1 MLMSAWRANG
11 ARWVKFMAYIRF
23 LCRHLLIGLALLLA
37 VALPASAQT
46 TPPPITVILTPG
58 QSAAEIEETL
68 RAAAKAGGP
77 VTVEWR
83 DAAHQAATP
92 GSAATSESG
101 PASAPA
107 VAATPAAGTPQQAA
121 PAADPED
128 SFGTLSARFLNGL
141 QMGLAGMSGIARVM
155 TDVAAGIR
163 AEGWSVVSV
172 AAIAG
177 LAVAAGL
184 AAAFASRFLTH
195 RLFGASFEVV
205 DLLHRMRASLIR
217 LGFDIAYLVIFAAL
231 AHALTRLFLTPGTAS
246 AELARA
252 LITIAVVS
260 AVYAVGARFLFA
272 PTRPEIR
279 LLDIAHPRFH
289 ATMLTVYGALSAVV
303 GASLRF
309 AHLRGLE
316 LAATDGWLLIGVS
329 ILTLVKLHWFIAG
342 AADIRALFAGENP
355 GPVRRAIAFGVP
367 EFYALSAIVLWLMT
381 VIVAGSPNSAAWS
394 FAGGTTQIILLALPI
409 LAFGIHSLA
418 GAAAERRRT
427 PASSRLHAAI
437 SGSIQTALA
446 GATWLIGLHIII
458 ELWRPVMIQHD
469 TAAAVGWIVILERIS
484 LAIVAAWVI
493 CSFLWRSFE
502 ALAPSA
508 RVALPGDSENE
519 MVTHQASRLSTILP
533 LVRNLIFGGIFAVTS
548 LVILSALGINIAP
561 LLAGFGVLGLALSF
575 GSQTLVKDV
584 VSGIFFIADDAF
596 RVGEY
601 VDTGK
606 LKGTV
611 ERISLRSL
619 RLRHQNGQIHTVPY
633 GQLQA
638 VTNYSRDW
646 STVKFELKFERDAD
660 PEQIRKTIKKVGLA
674 MLEDPEIGGEFLEPL
689 KMQGIQDITE
699 SSLVVRLKFTARP
712 GNPSILQREAMK
724 RLLPALRQAGL
735 DLASNAV
742 TVRSGPAGAAEA
754 EAAAANLA
762 LAKKPV
768 ATEAADAEG

>member
-1 MLMSAWRANG
+1 
-11 ARWVKFMAYIRF
+11 MAHIPF
-23 LCRHLLIGLALLLA
+23 LVRRLLAGLVLLLA
-37 VALPASAQT
+37 VALPTLAQT
-46 TPPPITVILTPG
+46 TPPPVTVILTPG
-58 QSAAEIEETL
+58 QSPAEIEAIL

-83 DAAHQAATP
+83 EGAGKAAPAAATP
-92 GSAATSESG
+92 GDAAT
-101 PASAPA
+101 PAPA
-107 VAATPAAGTPQQAA
+107 DTATPAATQNAADAQAPANTENAAATPAAA
-121 PAADPED
+121 PED
-128 SFGTLSARFLNGL
+128 SLDTLSARFINGL
-141 QMGLAGMSGIARVM
+141 QMGVAGMSGIAGVM
-155 TDVAAGIR
+155 ADVAAGIR
-163 AEGWSVVSV
+163 AEGWSVASV
-172 AAIAG
+172 AAVAA

-184 AAAFASRFLTH
+184 AAAFACRLVIH

-205 DLLHRMRASLIR
+205 DLLHRMRASIIR
-217 LGFDIAYLVIFAAL
+217 LGFDIAYLVIFAAVAHGFAHLLL
-231 AHALTRLFLTPGTAS
+231 ARGTAS
-246 AELARA
+246 AELAHA
-252 LITIAVVS
+252 LITIAVAS
-260 AVYAVGARFLFA
+260 AAYAVGARFLFA

-289 ATMLTVYGALSAVV
+289 ANMLFAYGAFGAVV

-309 AHLRGLE
+309 AHQRGLDV
-316 LAATDGWLLIGVS
+316 AATDGWLLIGVT

-342 AADIRALFAGENP
+342 ASDIRALFAGENP

-367 EFYALSAIVLWLMT
+367 EFYALSAIVLWLMS

-394 FAGGTTQIILLALPI
+394 FAGGMTQIILLALPI
-409 LAFGIHSLA
+409 LAFGIHSLV
-418 GAAAERRRT
+418 GVAAERRRT

-458 ELWRPVMIQHD
+458 ELWRSVMVQHD
-469 TAAAVGWIVILERIS
+469 TAAAVGWIVVLERIS
-484 LAIVAAWVI
+484 LAVVAAWVI

-502 ALAPSA
+502 AFAPTA
-508 RVALPGDSENE
+508 RLALPGDSEDDT
-519 MVTHQASRLSTILP
+519 VVQQTSRLSTILP

-561 LLAGFGVLGLALSF
+561 LIAGFGVLGLALSF

-619 RLRHQNGQIHTVPY
+619 RLRHQNGQIHTIPY

-638 VTNYSRDW
+638 VTNFSRDW

-660 PEQIRKTIKKVGLA
+660 PEKIRKTIKKVGLA
-674 MLEDPEIGGEFLEPL
+674 MLEDPEIGGEFLVPL
-689 KMQGIQDITE
+689 KMQGIQDVTE
-699 SSLVVRLKFTARP
+699 NSLVVRLKFTARP
-712 GNPSILQREAMK
+712 GNPSILQRESMK
-724 RLLPALRQAGL
+724 RLLPALREAGL

-742 TVRSGPAGAAEA
+742 TVRSGAAGAAEA

-762 LAKKPV
+762 LARKPV
-768 ATEAADAEG
+768 AAETADAEG

>member
-1 MLMSAWRANG
+1 
-11 ARWVKFMAYIRF
+11 MAYIRF
-23 LCRHLLIGLALLLA
+23 FCRHLFIALALLLA

-46 TPPPITVILTPG
+46 TPAPITVILTPG

-83 DAAHQAATP
+83 DATHQGTTP

-107 VAATPAAGTPQQAA
+107 AAATTAAGTPQPAA
-121 PAADPED
+121 AAADPED
-128 SFGTLSARFLNGL
+128 SFDTLSARFLNGL
-141 QMGLAGMSGIARVM
+141 QMGLAGMSGIVRVM
-155 TDVAAGIR
+155 ADVAAGIR

-172 AAIAG
+172 AAIAL
-177 LAVAAGL
+177 LAVAIGL
-184 AAAFASRFLTH
+184 AAAFASRFLIH
-195 RLFGASFEVV
+195 RLFGASFECV

-217 LGFDIAYLVIFAAL
+217 LGFDIAYLVLFATL
-231 AHALTRLFLTPGTAS
+231 AHSLARLFLTPGTAS
-246 AELARA
+246 AELAHA

-289 ATMLTVYGALSAVV
+289 ATMLAVYGALSAVV

-309 AHLRGLE
+309 AHQRGLE

-329 ILTLVKLHWFIAG
+329 ILTLIKLHWFIAG
-342 AADIRALFAGENP
+342 AADIRALFTGENP

-394 FAGGTTQIILLALPI
+394 FAGGVTQIILLALPI

-458 ELWRPVMIQHD
+458 ELWRPVMIQDD

-493 CSFLWRSFE
+493 CSFLWLSFE

-508 RVALPGDSENE
+508 RVALPGDSESE
-519 MVTHQASRLSTILP
+519 TVTHQASRLSTILP

-674 MLEDPEIGGEFLEPL
+674 MQEDPEIGGEFLEPL

-768 ATEAADAEG
+768 APEAADAEG

>member
-1 MLMSAWRANG
+1 MLG
-11 ARWVKFMAYIRF
+11 APF
-23 LCRHLLIGLALLLA
+23 LCRRLLASFALLLA
-37 VALPASAQT
+37 LALPAIAQ
-46 TPPPITVILTPG
+46 TPPPPVTVILTPG
-58 QSAAEIEETL
+58 QSATEIEETL

-83 DAAHQAATP
+83 DAPAQTP
-92 GSAATSESG
+92 GQSAPSTGTSATAPSAAAVEDG
-101 PASAPA
+101 APQ
-107 VAATPAAGTPQQAA
+107 AAGTATAQPTSS
-121 PAADPED
+121 ADQPD
-128 SFGTLSARFLNGL
+128 TLDTLSARFLNGL
-141 QMGLAGMSGIARVM
+141 QMGLAGTSGIAGVM
-155 TDVAAGIR
+155 GDVAAGIG
-163 AEGWSVVSV
+163 AEGWSIVSV
-172 AAIAG
+172 AAVAL
-177 LAVAAGL
+177 LAVAVGL
-184 AAAFASRFLTH
+184 AAAFTGHVLIRG
-195 RLFGASFEVV
+195 LFGASFDVV

-217 LGFDIAYLVIFAAL
+217 LGVDIACLIIFAAV
-231 AHALTRLFLTPGTAS
+231 AHAIARLFLTPGTAS
-246 AELARA
+246 AEFTHA
-252 LITIAVVS
+252 LITIAFVS
-260 AVYAVGARFLFA
+260 VTYAVGARFLFA

-289 ATMLTVYGALSAVV
+289 ANMLTAYGAISAIL

-309 AHLRGLE
+309 AHQRGLE

-329 ILTLVKLHWFIAG
+329 ILTVLKLYWFIAG
-342 AADIRALFAGENP
+342 AADIRAVFAGENP

-367 EFYALSAIVLWLMT
+367 EFYALSAVVLWLMT

-427 PASSRLHAAI
+427 PASHALHAAI

-446 GATWLIGLHIII
+446 GAIWLAGLHAIIA
-458 ELWRPVMIQHD
+458 LWRPVLVQHD
-469 TAAAVGWIVILERIS
+469 TAAAIGWIVILERIS
-484 LAIVAAWVI
+484 LAVVASWVI
-493 CSFLWRSFE
+493 CSFLWKSFD
-502 ALAPSA
+502 AFAPQT
-508 RVALPGDSENE
+508 RVALPGESEDE
-519 MVTHQASRLSTILP
+519 TMIRQQSRLSTILP
-533 LVRNLIFGGIFAVTS
+533 LIRNLIFGGIFAVTS

-660 PEQIRKTIKKVGLA
+660 PEKIRKAIKKVGLA
-674 MLEDPEIGGEFLEPL
+674 MLEDPEIGGEFLVPL
-689 KMQGIQDITE
+689 KMQGIQDVTE
-699 SSLVVRLKFTARP
+699 NSLVVRLKLTARP

-724 RLLPALRQAGL
+724 RLLPALREAGL

-742 TVRSGPAGAAEA
+742 TVRSGPGAAAETEAAAINLALSKKPVAVDAAEA
-754 EAAAANLA
+754 E
-762 LAKKPV
+762 
-768 ATEAADAEG
+768 G

>member
-1 MLMSAWRANG
+1 
-11 ARWVKFMAYIRF
+11 MAYNCF
-23 LCRHLLIGLALLLA
+23 FCRHLLASLALLLA
-37 VALPASAQT
+37 LALPALAQT
-46 TPPPITVILTPG
+46 APAPITVILTPG
-58 QSAAEIEETL
+58 QSPAEIEETL

-83 DAAHQAATP
+83 DAANQAAAPASAATP
-92 GSAATSESG
+92 DNTHAAT
-101 PASAPA
+101 PA
-107 VAATPAAGTPQQAA
+107 VAATPAGTPQQAA
-121 PAADPED
+121 PLADPED
-128 SFGTLSARFLNGL
+128 SFDTLSARFLNGL
-141 QMGLAGMSGIARVM
+141 QMGLTGISGIAGVM
-155 TDVAAGIR
+155 ADVAAGIR
-163 AEGWSVVSV
+163 AEGWSVVSI
-172 AAIAG
+172 AAISV
-177 LAVAAGL
+177 LAIAAGL
-184 AAAFASRFLTH
+184 AAAFASRSLIH

-205 DLLHRMRASLIR
+205 DLLHRVRASVIR
-217 LGFDIAYLVIFAAL
+217 LGFDIAYLVIFAAV
-231 AHALTRLFLTPGTAS
+231 AHTIAPLLLTRGTGS
-246 AELARA
+246 AELAHA
-252 LITIAVVS
+252 LITIAVVA

-289 ATMLTVYGALSAVV
+289 ANMLATYGAASAVV
-303 GASLRF
+303 GASMRF
-309 AHLRGLE
+309 AHQRGLD
-316 LAATDGWLLIGVS
+316 LSATDGWLLIGVS
-329 ILTLVKLHWFIAG
+329 ILTVVKLHWFIGGAG
-342 AADIRALFAGENP
+342 DIRALFTGENP

-367 EFYALSAIVLWLMT
+367 EFYALSAIVLWLMS

-418 GAAAERRRT
+418 GAAAARRRT
-427 PASSRLHAAI
+427 PASHALHAAI

-458 ELWRPVMIQHD
+458 ELWRPIMVQDD
-469 TAAAVGWIVILERIS
+469 TAAAVGWIVVLERIS
-484 LAIVAAWVI
+484 LAVVAAWVI

-502 ALAPSA
+502 AFSPSA
-508 RVALPGDSENE
+508 RVAMPGDSEDE
-519 MVTHQASRLSTILP
+519 TMVHQTSRLSTILP
-533 LVRNLIFGGIFAVTS
+533 LVRNLIFGAIFAVTS
-548 LVILSALGINIAP
+548 LVVLSALGINIAP

-638 VTNYSRDW
+638 VTNFSRDW

-660 PEQIRKTIKKVGLA
+660 PEKIRKAIKKVGLA
-674 MLEDPEIGGEFLEPL
+674 MLEDPEIGSEFLVPL
-689 KMQGIQDITE
+689 KMQGIQDVTE
-699 SSLVVRLKFTARP
+699 NSLVVRLKFTARP

-724 RLLPALRQAGL
+724 RLLPALREAGL

-742 TVRSGPAGAAEA
+742 TVRSGAAGAAEA

-768 ATEAADAEG
+768 APEAADAEG

>member
-1 MLMSAWRANG
+1 
-11 ARWVKFMAYIRF
+11 MAGVPSFCHR
-23 LCRHLLIGLALLLA
+23 LLASLALLLTL
-37 VALPASAQT
+37 ALPAIAQT
-46 TPPPITVILTPG
+46 TPPPITVILTPD
-58 QSAAEIEETL
+58 QSAAEIEEAL
-68 RAAAKAGGP
+68 RAATRAGGP

-83 DAAHQAATP
+83 DAQAP
-92 GSAATSESG
+92 AAASTAEADRAAQTAETAPSE
-101 PASAPA
+101 PASAA
-107 VAATPAAGTPQQAA
+107 ETPDTL
-121 PAADPED
+121 D
-128 SFGTLSARFLNGL
+128 TLSARFLNGL
-141 QMGLAGMSGIARVM
+141 QMGLAGMSGIAAVM
-155 TDVAAGIR
+155 ADVASGIR

-172 AAIAG
+172 VGVAALAIA
-177 LAVAAGL
+177 VGL
-184 AAAFASRFLTH
+184 AAGFAFRLLAH
-195 RLFGASFEVV
+195 RLFRSSFEVV
-205 DLLHRMRASLIR
+205 DLLHRMRASIIR
-217 LGFDIAYLVIFAAL
+217 LGFDIAYLVIFAAV
-231 AHALTRLFLTPGTAS
+231 AHGFAHLFLTRGTAPS
-246 AELARA
+246 ELAWA

-260 AVYAVGARFLFA
+260 AAYAVGARFLFA

-279 LLDIAHPRFH
+279 LLDIARPRFH
-289 ATMLTVYGALSAVV
+289 ANMLATYGAIGAVV

-309 AHLRGLE
+309 AHQRALDLS
-316 LAATDGWLLIGVS
+316 ATDGWLLIGVTL
-329 ILTLVKLHWFIAG
+329 LTLVKLYWFIAG

-367 EFYALSAIVLWLMT
+367 EFYALSAIVLWLMS

-409 LAFGIHSLA
+409 VAFGIHSLA

-427 PASSRLHAAI
+427 PGSSRLHAAI

-446 GATWLIGLHIII
+446 GATWLAGLHIII
-458 ELWRPVMIQHD
+458 ALWRPIMVQDD

-484 LAIVAAWVI
+484 LAVVAAWVI

-502 ALAPSA
+502 AFAPTA
-508 RVALPGDSENE
+508 RVALPGESEDDT
-519 MVTHQASRLSTILP
+519 VIQQQSRLSTILP

-548 LVILSALGINIAP
+548 LVVLSALGINIAP

-660 PEQIRKTIKKVGLA
+660 PEKIRKTIKKVGLA
-674 MLEDPEIGGEFLEPL
+674 MLEDPEIGGEFLVPL
-689 KMQGIQDITE
+689 KMQGIQDVTE
-699 SSLVVRLKFTARP
+699 NSLVVRLKFTSRP

-724 RLLPALRQAGL
+724 RLLPALREAGL

-742 TVRSGPAGAAEA
+742 TVRSGPGGAAEA

-768 ATEAADAEG
+768 VAEAADAEG

>member
-1 MLMSAWRANG
+1 MVR
-11 ARWVKFMAYIRF
+11 VFF
-23 LCRHLLIGLALLLA
+23 LCRRLLASLMLLLA
-37 VALPASAQT
+37 VTLPALAQT
-46 TPPPITVILTPG
+46 SPAPITVILTPG
-58 QSAAEIEETL
+58 QSAADIEETL

-77 VTVEWR
+77 VIVEWR
-83 DAAHQAATP
+83 EAADKTTVPDGAAKADSVAAPADAGTP
-92 GSAATSESG
+92 AATSSAADARV
-101 PASAPA
+101 PASTQTPTGT
-107 VAATPAAGTPQQAA
+107 AATTPAAEPVDTL
-121 PAADPED
+121 D
-128 SFGTLSARFLNGL
+128 TLSARFLNGL
-141 QMGLAGMSGIARVM
+141 QMGLAGMSGIAGVM
-155 TDVAAGIR
+155 ADVAAGIR
-163 AEGWSVVSV
+163 AEGWSVALV
-172 AAIAG
+172 AAVAT

-184 AAAFASRFLTH
+184 AAAFACRLVIH

-205 DLLHRMRASLIR
+205 DLLHRMRASIIR
-217 LGFDIAYLVIFAAL
+217 LGFDIAYLVIFAAVAHGFAHLLL
-231 AHALTRLFLTPGTAS
+231 ARGTAS
-246 AELARA
+246 AELAHA
-252 LITIAVVS
+252 LITIAVAS
-260 AVYAVGARFLFA
+260 AAYAVGARFLFA

-289 ATMLTVYGALSAVV
+289 ANMLFAYGAFGAVV

-309 AHLRGLE
+309 AHQRGLDI
-316 LAATDGWLLIGVS
+316 AATDGWLLIGVS

-342 AADIRALFAGENP
+342 AGDIRALFAGENP

-367 EFYALSAIVLWLMT
+367 EFYALSAIVLWLMS

-394 FAGGTTQIILLALPI
+394 FAGGMTQIILLALPI
-409 LAFGIHSLA
+409 LAFGIHSLV
-418 GAAAERRRT
+418 GVAAERRRT

-458 ELWRPVMIQHD
+458 QLWRSVMVQHD
-469 TAAAVGWIVILERIS
+469 TAAAVGWIVVLERIS
-484 LAIVAAWVI
+484 LAVVAAWVI

-502 ALAPSA
+502 AFAPTA
-508 RVALPGDSENE
+508 RLALPGDSEDDT
-519 MVTHQASRLSTILP
+519 VVQQTSRLSTILP

-561 LLAGFGVLGLALSF
+561 LIAGFGVLGLALSF

-619 RLRHQNGQIHTVPY
+619 RLRHQNGQIHTIPY

-638 VTNYSRDW
+638 VTNFSRDW

-660 PEQIRKTIKKVGLA
+660 PEKIRKTIKKVGLA
-674 MLEDPEIGGEFLEPL
+674 MLEDPEIGGEFLVPL
-689 KMQGIQDITE
+689 KMQGIQDVTE
-699 SSLVVRLKFTARP
+699 NSLVVRLKFTARP
-712 GNPSILQREAMK
+712 GNPSILQRESMK
-724 RLLPALRQAGL
+724 RLLPALREAGL

-742 TVRSGPAGAAEA
+742 TVRSGAAGAAEA

-762 LAKKPV
+762 LARKPV
-768 ATEAADAEG
+768 AAETADAEG

>member
-1 MLMSAWRANG
+1 MLR
-11 ARWVKFMAYIRF
+11 FHF
-23 LCRHLLIGLALLLA
+23 LCRHLLAGLVLVLTL
-37 VALPASAQT
+37 ALPALAET
-46 TPPPITVILTPG
+46 TPPPVTVILTPG
-58 QSAAEIEETL
+58 QSAAEIEEIL
-68 RAAAKAGGP
+68 RAAAKAGGS

-83 DAAHQAATP
+83 DAAAQASGETPTPAGAGVAAPAPASGGAATH
-92 GSAATSESG
+92 
-101 PASAPA
+101 
-107 VAATPAAGTPQQAA
+107 QAA
-121 PAADPED
+121 PATTTPEPTSSPD
-128 SFGTLSARFLNGL
+128 QPDTLDTLSARFVNGL
-141 QMGLAGMSGIARVM
+141 QMGVAGMSGIAGVM
-155 TDVAAGIR
+155 ADVAAGIR

-172 AAIAG
+172 TAVAL

-184 AAAFASRFLTH
+184 AAAFASRLLIH

-217 LGFDIAYLVIFAAL
+217 LGFDIAYLAIFAVA
-231 AHALTRLFLTPGTAS
+231 AHAVARQFLTPATAS
-246 AELARA
+246 AELAHA
-252 LITIAVVS
+252 LITIALASV
-260 AVYAVGARFLFA
+260 VYAVGARFLFA

-289 ATMLTVYGALSAVV
+289 ANMLTAYGAIGAIL

-309 AHLRGLE
+309 AHQRGLE
-316 LAATDGWLLIGVS
+316 NAATDGWLLIGVTL
-329 ILTLVKLHWFIAG
+329 LTLLKLYWFIAG
-342 AADIRALFAGENP
+342 AGDIRTVFAGENP

-367 EFYALSAIVLWLMT
+367 EFYAASAIVLWLMS

-427 PASSRLHAAI
+427 PASHALHAAI
-437 SGSIQTALA
+437 SGSVQTALA
-446 GATWLIGLHIII
+446 GAIWLIGLHLIIT
-458 ELWRPVMIQHD
+458 LWRPVLVQHD
-469 TAAAVGWIVILERIS
+469 TAGAIGWIVILERIS
-484 LAIVAAWVI
+484 LAVVASWVI
-493 CSFLWRSFE
+493 CSFLWKSFE
-502 ALAPSA
+502 AFAPTA
-508 RVALPGDSENE
+508 RLALPGDSEDDT
-519 MVTHQASRLSTILP
+519 VVHQQSRISTILP

-561 LLAGFGVLGLALSF
+561 LIAGFGVLGLALSF

-619 RLRHQNGQIHTVPY
+619 RLRHQNGQIHTIPY

-638 VTNYSRDW
+638 VTNFSRDW

-660 PEQIRKTIKKVGLA
+660 PEKIRKTIKKVGLA
-674 MLEDPEIGGEFLEPL
+674 MLEDPEIGGEFLVPL
-689 KMQGIQDITE
+689 KMQGIQDVTE
-699 SSLVVRLKFTARP
+699 NSLVVRLKFTARP
-712 GNPSILQREAMK
+712 GNPSILQRESMK
-724 RLLPALRQAGL
+724 RLLPALREAGL

-742 TVRSGPAGAAEA
+742 TVRSGAAGAAEA

-762 LAKKPV
+762 LAKKP
-768 ATEAADAEG
+768 AAAETAEAEG

>member
-1 MLMSAWRANG
+1 MVR
-11 ARWVKFMAYIRF
+11 IPF
-23 LCRHLLIGLALLLA
+23 LSRCLLASLALLLA
-37 VALPASAQT
+37 IALPAAAQ

-83 DAAHQAATP
+83 DAAEQAQGPAATTTP
-92 GSAATSESG
+92 AGAT
-101 PASAPA
+101 
-107 VAATPAAGTPQQAA
+107 AATPAAEGGTTQAPA
-121 PAADPED
+121 PATTTSEPVPAADTPD
-128 SFGTLSARFLNGL
+128 TLDTLSARFFNGL
-141 QMGLAGMSGIARVM
+141 QMGVAGTSGIAGVM
-155 TDVAAGIR
+155 ADVAAGIR
-163 AEGWSVVSV
+163 AEGWSVISV
-172 AAIAG
+172 AAIAA

-184 AAAFASRFLTH
+184 AAAFASRFLIH
-195 RLFGASFEVV
+195 RLFGAQFEVV
-205 DLLHRMRASLIR
+205 DLLHRVRASVVR
-217 LGFDIAYLVIFAAL
+217 LGFDIAYLAIFAAV
-231 AHALTRLFLTPGTAS
+231 AHALARLFVTPGTAS
-246 AELARA
+246 AELAHA
-252 LITIAVVS
+252 LITIALAS
-260 AVYAVGARFLFA
+260 GTYAVGARFLFA

-279 LLDIAHPRFH
+279 LLGIAHPRFH
-289 ATMLTVYGALSAVV
+289 ANMLTAYGAIGAIL

-309 AHLRGLE
+309 AHQRGLE
-316 LAATDGWLLIGVS
+316 TAATDGWLLIGVTV
-329 ILTLVKLHWFIAG
+329 LTLLKLYWFIAG
-342 AADIRALFAGENP
+342 AADIRAVFAGENP

-367 EFYALSAIVLWLMT
+367 EFYVASAIVLWLMS

-427 PASSRLHAAI
+427 PASVALHAAI

-446 GATWLIGLHIII
+446 GAIWLIGLHVII
-458 ELWRPVMIQHD
+458 ELWRPVLVQKD
-469 TAAAVGWIVILERIS
+469 TAGAIGWIVILERIS
-484 LAIVAAWVI
+484 LAVVAAWVI

-502 ALAPSA
+502 AFAPTA
-508 RVALPGDSENE
+508 RVALPGESEDE
-519 MVTHQASRLSTILP
+519 TMIRQQSRLSTILP

-638 VTNYSRDW
+638 VTNFSRDW

-660 PEQIRKTIKKVGLA
+660 PEKIRKTIKKVGLA
-674 MLEDPEIGGEFLEPL
+674 MLEDPEIGGEFLVPL
-689 KMQGIQDITE
+689 KMQGIQDVTE
-699 SSLVVRLKFTARP
+699 NSLVVRLKFTARP

-724 RLLPALRQAGL
+724 RLLPALREAGL

-742 TVRSGPAGAAEA
+742 TVRSGPGGAAEA
-754 EAAAANLA
+754 EAAAVNLA

-768 ATEAADAEG
+768 AAEAADAEG

>member
-1 MLMSAWRANG
+1 MAHNRS
-11 ARWVKFMAYIRF
+11 RWMNFMAHVSF
-23 LCRHLLIGLALLLA
+23 FCRRLLASLALLLA
-37 VALPASAQT
+37 ITLPAAAQT
-46 TPPPITVILTPG
+46 TSPITVILTPD
-58 QSAAEIEETL
+58 QSAAEIEQTL
-68 RAAAKAGGP
+68 RAATKIGGP
-77 VTVEWR
+77 VTVVWR
-83 DAAHQAATP
+83 EAAGPATSNGATAAGNTGPAAAAT
-92 GSAATSESG
+92 ADATAT
-101 PASAPA
+101 PASAPS
-107 VAATPAAGTPQQAA
+107 PQQ
-121 PAADPED
+121 PDTLD
-128 SFGTLSARFLNGL
+128 TLSARFLNGL
-141 QMGLAGMSGIARVM
+141 QMGIAGTAGIAGVM
-155 TDVAAGIR
+155 DDIGAAIR
-163 AEGWSVVSV
+163 AEGWSVFAVV
-172 AAIAG
+172 AIAA

-184 AAAFASRFLTH
+184 AAAFASWSFIRRF
-195 RLFGASFEVV
+195 FASSFEVV
-205 DLLHRMRASLIR
+205 DLLHRVRASLIR
-217 LGFDIAYLVIFAAL
+217 LGVDIACLALFAAT
-231 AHALTRLFLTPGTAS
+231 AHAVARLFLTPGTAS
-246 AELARA
+246 AELAHA
-252 LITIAVVS
+252 LVTIALVS
-260 AVYAVGARFLFA
+260 ATYAVGARFLFA
-272 PTRPEIR
+272 PTQPRIR

-289 ATMLTVYGALSAVV
+289 ANMLTAYGAIGAIV

-309 AHLRGLE
+309 AYQRGLE
-316 LAATDGWLLIGVS
+316 ISATDGWLLIGVS
-329 ILTLVKLHWFIAG
+329 ILTLVKLYWFIAG
-342 AADIRALFAGENP
+342 AGDIRALFAGENP
-355 GPVRRAIAFGVP
+355 GPIRRAIAFGVP
-367 EFYALSAIVLWLMT
+367 EFYATSAIVLWLMSA
-381 VIVAGSPNSAAWS
+381 IVAGSPISAAWS
-394 FAGGTTQIILLALPI
+394 FAGGTTQVILLALPI

-427 PASSRLHAAI
+427 PASHALHAAI

-446 GATWLIGLHIII
+446 GAIWLIGLHVII
-458 ELWRPVMIQHD
+458 ELWRPVLVQKD
-469 TAAAVGWIVILERIS
+469 TAGAIGWIVILERIS
-484 LAIVAAWVI
+484 LAVVAAWVI
-493 CSFLWRSFE
+493 CSFLWKSFE
-502 ALAPSA
+502 AFAPTA
-508 RVALPGDSENE
+508 RVALPGESEDE
-519 MVTHQASRLSTILP
+519 TIIRQQSRLSTILP

-674 MLEDPEIGGEFLEPL
+674 MLEDPEIGGEFLVPL
-689 KMQGIQDITE
+689 KMQGIQDVTE
-699 SSLVVRLKFTARP
+699 NSLVVRLKFTARP

-724 RLLPALRQAGL
+724 RLLPALRAAGL

-742 TVRSGPAGAAEA
+742 TVRSGPSGAAEA

-762 LAKKPV
+762 LARKPV
-768 ATEAADAEG
+768 TPEAADAEG

>member
-1 MLMSAWRANG
+1 MVR
-11 ARWVKFMAYIRF
+11 VFF
-23 LCRHLLIGLALLLA
+23 LCRRLLASLTLLLA
-37 VALPASAQT
+37 VTLPALAQT
-46 TPPPITVILTPG
+46 SPAPITVILTPG
-58 QSAAEIEETL
+58 QSAADIEETL

-77 VTVEWR
+77 VIVEWR
-83 DAAHQAATP
+83 EAADMTTVPDGAAKADSVATP
-92 GSAATSESG
+92 ADAGTPAATSSAADARV
-101 PASAPA
+101 PASTQTPTGT
-107 VAATPAAGTPQQAA
+107 AATTPAAE
-121 PAADPED
+121 PED
-128 SFGTLSARFLNGL
+128 TLDTLSARFLNGL
-141 QMGLAGMSGIARVM
+141 QMGLAGMSGIAGVM
-155 TDVAAGIR
+155 ADVAAGIR

-172 AAIAG
+172 AAVAA

-184 AAAFASRFLTH
+184 AAAFACRLVIH

-205 DLLHRMRASLIR
+205 DLLHRMRASIIR
-217 LGFDIAYLVIFAAL
+217 LGFDIAYLVIFAAVAHGFAHLLL
-231 AHALTRLFLTPGTAS
+231 ARGTAS
-246 AELARA
+246 AELAHA
-252 LITIAVVS
+252 LITIAVAS
-260 AVYAVGARFLFA
+260 AAYAVGARFLFA

-289 ATMLTVYGALSAVV
+289 ANMLFAYGAFGAVV

-309 AHLRGLE
+309 AHQRGLDI
-316 LAATDGWLLIGVS
+316 AATDGWLLIGVT

-342 AADIRALFAGENP
+342 ASDIRALFAGDNP

-367 EFYALSAIVLWLMT
+367 EFYALSAIVLWLMS

-394 FAGGTTQIILLALPI
+394 FAGGMTQIILLALPI
-409 LAFGIHSLA
+409 LAFGIHSLV

-458 ELWRPVMIQHD
+458 ELWRSVMVQHD
-469 TAAAVGWIVILERIS
+469 TAAAVGWIVVLERIS
-484 LAIVAAWVI
+484 LAVVAAWVI

-502 ALAPSA
+502 AFAPTA
-508 RVALPGDSENE
+508 RLALPGDSEDDT
-519 MVTHQASRLSTILP
+519 VVQQTSRLSTILP

-561 LLAGFGVLGLALSF
+561 LIAGFGVLGLALSF

-619 RLRHQNGQIHTVPY
+619 RLRHQNGQIHTIPY

-638 VTNYSRDW
+638 VTNFSRDW

-660 PEQIRKTIKKVGLA
+660 PEKIRKTIKKVGLA
-674 MLEDPEIGGEFLEPL
+674 MLEDPEIGGEFLVPL
-689 KMQGIQDITE
+689 KMQGIQDVTE
-699 SSLVVRLKFTARP
+699 NSLVVRLKFTARP
-712 GNPSILQREAMK
+712 GNPSILQRESMK
-724 RLLPALRQAGL
+724 RLLPALREAGL

-742 TVRSGPAGAAEA
+742 TVRSGAAGAAEA

-762 LAKKPV
+762 LARKPV
-768 ATEAADAEG
+768 AAETADAEG